1 MTWLLAPKGGLP
13 GTDRDRPA
21 EGELARDSSFRPASR
36 PALTFNGQ
44 QFNGQQFNGQ
54 QFNGQQFNGRQFNGR
69 QFNGQQFNGQQ
80 VNGRQFNGR
89 QVNGRRGF
97 SGKPLNPDA
106 IAHLDICGAAVLAG
120 RLRS

>member
-54 QFNGQQFNGRQFNGR
+54 QFNGRQFNGR

-80 VNGRQFNGR
+80 FNGRQFNGR
-89 QVNGRRGF
+89 QFNGRQFNGRRGF

>member
-54 QFNGQQFNGRQFNGR
+54 QFNGRQFNGR

-80 VNGRQFNGR
+80 FNGRQF
-89 QVNGRRGF
+89 NGRRGF